1 MRGKI
6 VFAGLILA
14 LSAAGVSAQGK
25 QAVPTT
31 DDMYCSGLISSEA
44 VPRDTFLITGEGS
57 NYKVT
62 FQQGDYVYINKG
74 SSQGAKV
81 GDVYS
86 VVRAVWD
93 PTEIEWAKWQFSIL
107 RKLGT
112 MWEDEGRLRV
122 VVAQPDVSIAQVE
135 NACNYI
141 QRDDI
146 VLPFAERPAPPLKSK
161 ELFDRFAPP
170 SGKPTAMVITGKRFG
185 ILMGTND
192 TIYVNLGS
200 SQGVKV
206 GDYFRIFRY
215 QGTQHE
221 VAYQT
226 PRFAFDA
233 DSSIKV
239 YGRAY
244 GYGSVPQRYKWDNV
258 PREVVGEGVVVRT
271 GPNAST
277 VLVTHTVSEFYAG
290 DYVEVE

>member
-31 DDMYCSGLISSEA
+31 DDMYCSGVISSEA

-107 RKLGT
+107 HKLGT
-112 MWEDEGRLRV
+112 MWEDEGRLRI

-141 QRDDI
+141 QRDDV

-170 SGKPTAMVITGKRFG
+170 SGKPTAMVITGKRFS
-185 ILMGTND
+185 IEMGTND

-221 VAYQT
+221 TAYQT
-226 PRFAFDA
+226 KRFAFDA
-233 DSSIKV
+233 DSSIRAF
-239 YGRAY
+239 GRGY

-277 VLVTHTVSEFYAG
+277 VLVTYTVSEFYAG